1 MAEHADLTRTE
12 KNKLIKTICVKYS
25 YCRDCP
31 LYHGCKAAGCDADLT
46 YAWGVKHGIFP
57 SVASDQT
64 AKADG
69 GKPIYSH
76 VPPAILDSI
85 ERVRAYGNAKYH
97 DPENWRQVDAQRYW
111 EAFLRHTRAAWN
123 DYRAKDPESGLK
135 HIEHCACNLAFILQF
150 IAEGDADGKAD

>member
-1 MAEHADLTRTE
+1 MAERTDLTHKE
-12 KNKLIKTICVKYS
+12 KDRAITDICRNFET
-25 YCRDCP
+25 CADGCP
-31 LYHGCKAAGCDADLT
+31 LYCGCKPCGGNVEIT
-46 YAWGVKHGIFP
+46 YNWGVAHGIFP
-57 SVASDQT
+57 NCDATQSAKSD
-64 AKADG
+64 A

-97 DPENWRQVDAQRYW
+97 DPENWRTVDAQRYW
-111 EAFLRHTRAAWN
+111 EAFLRHARAAWN

-150 IAEGDADGKAD
+150 IAEEGET